1 MVSGAKIV
9 NFFEFKDKNRAK
21 RAINFFDVFFLIF
34 VMARFVLIYLF
45 GDCTVLKNFYYFCV
59 MKRYLVILFTLLLCN
74 VVGLCVNAD
83 DSLSDVELDVKL
95 SSESFISQQSRS
107 CGIVLPE
114 TNSASVISV
123 KVNQNNHHQL
133 YTFFA
138 HAGAS
143 HSLNAVIACRKS
155 HIVGFS
161 RSVDKYI
168 YALRRIII

>member
-1 MVSGAKIV
+1 MFCAT
-9 NFFEFKDKNRAK
+9 
-21 RAINFFDVFFLIF
+21 L
-34 VMARFVLIYLF
+34 LF
-45 GDCTVLKNFYYFCV
+45 GACVVLKNFYYFCI

-74 VVGLCVNAD
+74 VVGFCVDAD
-83 DSLSDVELDVKL
+83 KSLSDAELEVRL
-95 SSESFISQQSRS
+95 CSECIISQQSRS
-107 CGIVLPE
+107 CGIIQQE

-155 HIVGFS
+155 HIVRFT

>member
-1 MVSGAKIV
+1 
-9 NFFEFKDKNRAK
+9 
-21 RAINFFDVFFLIF
+21 
-34 VMARFVLIYLF
+34 MARFVQIYLF